1 MTAPRSPLGSCR
13 APGNSLTSWRQAT
26 HTPASHR
33 TASPKPALANVITG
47 LFVVNSSLIGM
58 YKHWKMNVGS
68 LLVRVPDG
76 LQRRG
81 RRVLSTPSKHT
92 HANTHAH
99 TQAQTHT
106 HLMALF
112 LSEPTD
118 RETTRGE
125 TEVCFCP
132 VCVRLEE
139 EQRILHKEPGV

>member
-13 APGNSLTSWRQAT
+13 APGNSLTSWRQAA
-26 HTPASHR
+26 HTLASHR

-99 TQAQTHT
+99 TQT
-106 HLMALF
+106 HLIALP

>member
-1 MTAPRSPLGSCR
+1 MTTPRSPLGSCR

-47 LFVVNSSLIGM
+47 LFVVNSSLMGM

-81 RRVLSTPSKHT
+81 RRALSTPSKHT

-99 TQAQTHT
+99 TQT
-106 HLMALF
+106 HLIALP